1 MKDDQA
7 RRRQVFAEYLVE
19 VERRMLLYLGRIGK
33 FSTADRCLLRMVD
46 DLAELRRLFEYETL
60 D

>member
-1 MKDDQA
+1 M
-7 RRRQVFAEYLVE
+7 FAEYLVE